1 VNDASEGGWSALHV
15 AGMYDSAISAA
26 AAIDGKADV
35 FQRDVYGRTPLHMGA
50 ANNAVEALTHMVAE
64 AKRGLLDQVCT
75 LCGCCMLPH
84 IEHQ

>member
-1 VNDASEGGWSALHV
+1 M

-50 ANNAVEALTHMVAE
+50 KIGDVAIVKALLEAVSDSRRL
-64 AKRGLLDQVCT
+64 RGRLFMNSPNRL
-75 LCGCCMLPH
+75 
-84 IEHQ
+84 